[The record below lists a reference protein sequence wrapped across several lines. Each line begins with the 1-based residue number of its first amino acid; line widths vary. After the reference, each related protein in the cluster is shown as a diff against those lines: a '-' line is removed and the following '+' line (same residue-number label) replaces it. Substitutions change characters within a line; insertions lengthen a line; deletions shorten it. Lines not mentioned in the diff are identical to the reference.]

1 MAAAP
6 AGGAGSLLQW
16 CCPGRRRRER
26 RGGVEERALG
36 RARLDDVGLVEGLD
50 AGVHVADAAGHG
62 FRPEELD
69 GQGEEGEEEVHDVRL
84 LASAYSTR
92 WLLVSTSSFMACV
105 VVGFALG
112 LSLVGAI
119 PLSGFRI

>member
-1 MAAAP
+1 VLLPRPPP
-6 AGGAGSLLQW
+6 ARASWWGGGARPW
-16 CCPGRRRRER
+16 PRRAGRRRRR
-26 RGGVEERALG
+26 
-36 RARLDDVGLVEGLD
+36 GLD

-92 WLLVSTSSFMACV
+92 WRSVSTSSFMASV
-105 VVGFALG
+105 VVGLALG
-112 LSLVGAI
+112 LVGAI
-119 PLSGFRI
+119 PRSGFRR